1 MLNKDDQL
9 KYRIAI
15 TMIRNVGNVLAKNL
29 ISYCGSVEAVFK
41 EKVSH
46 LEKIPGVGSI
56 VAKSVKAFN
65 DFQRAEDEMKFMDK
79 YKITPLFF
87 LDKEYPERLKN
98 CMDAPVMLYYKG
110 NSDLNAQRMIAFVGT
125 RKATEYGKQQ
135 TEKVIDE
142 LATYKVTVTS
152 GLAYGID
159 ICAHKAALKNN
170 LNTIA
175 VLAHGLDRI
184 YPTQHKAIAQK
195 MLEQGGLLT
204 EYMSGTNPDR
214 ENFPSRNRIVAGI
227 SDAVV
232 VMEAGT
238 RGGALITAEIAN
250 TYNRDVF
257 ALPGRI
263 DDTFSKGCNHFI
275 KLNKA
280 SLMESAADIV
290 YIMGWE
296 ENVKKKKDAPQQ
308 RNLFLELND
317 DEKELINM
325 LSENGPVSIDS
336 LVMKSNLQV
345 SKIAAALLNLEFN
358 GLVKSLPGKVYQLL

>member
-1 MLNKDDQL
+1 MHSKEEQL
-9 KYRIAI
+9 KFRIAI
-15 TMIRNVGNVLAKNL
+15 TMINNVGNVLAKNL

-46 LEKIPGVGSI
+46 LEKIPGVGSV
-56 VAKSVKAFN
+56 VAKSVKAFH
-65 DFQRAEDEMKFMDK
+65 DFERAEEEIKFMEK

-110 NSDLNAQRMIAFVGT
+110 NANLNVQRMVAFVGT
-125 RKATEYGKQQ
+125 RNATEYGKQQ
-135 TEKVIDE
+135 TEKIIED
-142 LATYKVTVTS
+142 LAAYKVTVTS

-170 LNTIA
+170 LDTVA

-184 YPTQHKAIAQK
+184 YPSMHKATAQK

-204 EYMSGTNPDR
+204 EYRSGTNPDR

-232 VMEAGT
+232 VMEAGA

-250 TYNRDVF
+250 NYNRDVF
-257 ALPGRI
+257 ALPGRV
-263 DDTFSKGCNHFI
+263 DDTYSIGCNHFI
-275 KLNKA
+275 KQNKA

-296 ENVKKKKDAPQQ
+296 EKEKKKKDTPLQ
-308 RNLFLELND
+308 RNLFLELSA
-317 DEKELINM
+317 DEKSLMDM
-325 LSENGPVSIDS
+325 LTENGPTSIDS
-336 LVMKSNLQV
+336 LVMKSNMQV

-358 GLVKSLPGKVYQLL
+358 GFVKSLPGKVYQLL